1 MIFKWGIM
9 VGYNFSF

>member
-1 MIFKWGIM
+1 MIFKWGMM